1 VEYRW
6 LGQTGIKVSGL
17 CFGTMSFGGDA
28 DAEESARMYAACR
41 ERGINFFDCADAYS
55 KGRAEEILGKLIKGH
70 RDELIV
76 TSKCF
81 NARSSD
87 VNDQGG
93 NRRHIAR
100 AVEDSLKR
108 LGTDR
113 LDVLFMHRWDPV
125 TPLED
130 TLRGLERLISDGKV
144 LYLGASNYSA
154 WQVMKGLGIAERMG
168 WPRFDVIQPMYSLV
182 KRQVESEILPL
193 AAAENIG
200 VITYSPL
207 GGGLLS
213 GKYSRGARPNEGRLV
228 SNRMYGRRYSED
240 WVFDTA
246 EKFTELAAARGVH
259 PVSLAVAW
267 VAANDAVTCPII
279 GARNLEQ
286 LQPSL
291 TALDIDMSAELR
303 EEISSL
309 ARRPP
314 PATDRLESQVT
325 EDPR

>member
-1 VEYRW
+1 MNYKW
-6 LGQTGIKVSGL
+6 LGQTGVRVSGL

-28 DAEESARMYAACR
+28 DGAESARMYAACR
-41 ERGINFFDCADAYS
+41 DRGINFFDCADIYS
-55 KGRAEEILGKLIKGH
+55 KGAAEQILGKLIKGH
-70 RDELIV
+70 RDELII

-81 NARSSD
+81 NALGDD
-87 VNDQGG
+87 VNDRGG
-93 NRRHIAR
+93 NRRHIAK
-100 AVEDSLKR
+100 AVDASLAR

-113 LDVLFMHRWDPV
+113 LDVLFLHHWDPH

-130 TLRGLERLISDGKV
+130 TLRAFDKLVRDGKV
-144 LYLGASNYSA
+144 LYLGVSNFSA
-154 WQVMKGLGIAERMG
+154 WQVAKALGIAERHG
-168 WPRFDVIQPMYSLV
+168 WPRLDVIQPMYSLV

-193 AAAENIG
+193 AAAENLG

-213 GKYSRGARPNEGRLV
+213 GKYGGGARPNEARLV
-228 SNRMYGRRYSED
+228 SNKMYTRRYSED

-246 EKFTELAAARGVH
+246 ERFTALAAARGVH

-279 GARNLEQ
+279 GARNVEQ

-291 TALDIDMSAELR
+291 DALDTELTDELR
-303 EEISSL
+303 EEISALS
-309 ARRPP
+309 RRPP
-314 PATDRLESQVT
+314 PATDRLESQVSDT
-325 EDPR
+325 GA